1 MKNESNVLAQIQ
13 AALPGL
19 SKSDIKIAEVVL
31 SDPEAATR
39 ASIAH
44 LAQRA
49 GVSEPSV
56 NRFCKRL
63 GASGYPD
70 FKIWLARSLVAGVR
84 YMSQVVDPDDSI
96 DTYPVKL
103 VDNTIN
109 ALMLARENL
118 PQEAIAQAVE
128 QLNSAQRIYFFG
140 VGTSAAVAHDAEH
153 KFFRF
158 KTSVATHTDPLMLRM
173 LSAGG
178 QPGDVFVFISHT
190 GRTRVIVE
198 AAELAAASGASVIA
212 LTAEGSPLAHVSDCV
227 ISLHVRENTEDYLPM
242 TSRIVH
248 LVAIDILV
256 TGVTLK
262 RGNAGI
268 EHLAKMKESL
278 IPTRLPLQK
287 KRGKT

>member
-118 PQEAIAQAVE
+118 PQEAIAEAVE

-212 LTAEGSPLAHVSDCV
+212 LTAEGSPLAQVSDCV

>member
-118 PQEAIAQAVE
+118 PQEAIAQTVE

-140 VGTSAAVAHDAEH
+140 VGTSAAVAWRASTSPKRDSAEAYLAGRKKCSANQQACLENH
-153 KFFRF
+153 SLRTYIMPTDDSLNSSGLISGLNEKIAGKIIRPAVNATAVSVSA
-158 KTSVATHTDPLMLRM
+158 TSFAEVGTSAR
-173 LSAGG
+173 LS
-178 QPGDVFVFISHT
+178 I
-190 GRTRVIVE
+190 
-198 AAELAAASGASVIA
+198 
-212 LTAEGSPLAHVSDCV
+212 
-227 ISLHVRENTEDYLPM
+227 
-242 TSRIVH
+242 
-248 LVAIDILV
+248 
-256 TGVTLK
+256 
-262 RGNAGI
+262 
-268 EHLAKMKESL
+268 
-278 IPTRLPLQK
+278 
-287 KRGKT
+287 

>member
-109 ALMLARENL
+109 ALMLARESL

-198 AAELAAASGASVIA
+198 AAELAATSGASVIA
-212 LTAEGSPLAHVSDCV
+212 LTAKGSPLAQVSDCV
-227 ISLHVRENTEDYLPM
+227 ISLHVHENTEDYLPM

-262 RGNAGI
+262 RGDAGI

-278 IPTRLPLQK
+278 IPTRLPLHK

>member
-13 AALPGL
+13 AALGDL
-19 SKSDIKIAEVVL
+19 SKSDMKIAEVVL
-31 SDPEAATR
+31 TDPEAATR
-39 ASIAH
+39 ASIAI
-44 LAQRA
+44 LAQQA

-63 GASGYPD
+63 GATGYPD
-70 FKIWLARSLVAGVR
+70 FKIWLARSLVSGVQ
-84 YMSQVVDPDDSI
+84 YMSQVVDPDDTI
-96 DTYPVKL
+96 DTYPSKL

-118 PQEAIAQAVE
+118 PSGAIEQAVNY
-128 QLNSAQRIYFFG
+128 LHTAQRIYFFG
-140 VGTSAAVAHDAEH
+140 VGTSAAVARDAEH

-158 KTSVATHTDPLMLRM
+158 HTSVTTHTDPLMLRM

-178 QPGDVFVFISHT
+178 QAGDVFVFISHT

-198 AAELAAASGASVIA
+198 AAELAANSGATVIA
-212 LTAEGSPLAHVSDCV
+212 LTAEGSPLALTSDCV
-227 ISLHVRENTEDYLPM
+227 LGLNTPENTEDYLPM

-248 LVAIDILV
+248 LVVIDILV

-262 RGNAGI
+262 RGAPGI

-278 IPTRLPLQK
+278 LPTRLPKQK
-287 KRGKT
+287 KRRKP